1 MGGVGPEWKE
11 IKAQHIIKDLSSL
24 KSASD
29 EQKKILELY
38 FEGESLCGIVFPIN
52 FNPRLRTVLRLVIL
66 CVDSISGI
74 KILCDMHEAVRNLQ
88 VIDLS
93 IRENH

>member
-38 FEGESLCGIVFPIN
+38 FEGESLCGIVFPIK
-52 FNPRLRTVLRLVIL
+52 F
-66 CVDSISGI
+66 
-74 KILCDMHEAVRNLQ
+74 
-88 VIDLS
+88 
-93 IRENH
+93 